1 MLKTVVNFLNLK
13 LGLLNY
19 FDLTR
24 CLCELKAE
32 SGDDGITAPKEYVSN
47 GNWDNIDFDAF
58 DGVSYWRLRDEITTS
73 PLENAYKAGKR
84 IETTVPLKLVFSV
97 RRDKLTADDA
107 YSYDR
112 IRQTIVKQFN
122 IDDGALKTSLGAEKI
137 LITSP
142 TANGDAKAVWDGETD
157 NTGTFEPKYEVVF
170 GSVDIDVVIISKGEC
185 LPTEC
190 DDVDSDILHA
200 FDFCSAAVRDRLTQ
214 TQVDCLVAAYGGSC
228 DPVTEQINGVTIG
241 TTPSGGTNDQVIE
254 NSASTPIGTSA
265 NPSIVA
271 DSQAQVNGVN
281 TETIAATVT
290 HNQLIQDTA
299 GASVGTEANPSVVSD
314 SVIKINGVDEDSI
327 EAEQTFSMFVK
338 LDGVNSGTY
347 DEPTKTVNVSAP
359 TPDPVTEQINGV
371 TIGTVASGG
380 TNNQVIENTD
390 GTTVGT
396 EANPSIVGDATAS
409 VNGVKMATI
418 PAEGTENI
426 EVRQETGA
434 TLVGSK
440 QGQYWRVD
448 DATVQNNATPTWS
461 DTIEAEG
468 TLTLGQAKAL
478 DSDGT
483 TTLLADYIPSADGFM
498 FTCTAGGGA
507 CPSVSLAIS
516 DTTPNFGDTI
526 TLTAT
531 ATDFTGAI
539 TYHFITR
546 DSLGNWNKI
555 TQVSDNTYDF
565 VVPYGG
571 TYDIHVICEDG
582 SSNTASDC
590 VQIIAVTLYNKHGIA
605 HAWVG
610 EDVTLVSGLVDS
622 VNDMVGAIDATAASA
637 ATRPRFIKDARSELN
652 GMYRAIGGDYLTT
665 SLSTLQD
672 NVTIAGVYDWT
683 QAEDSFG
690 GSYMV
695 FMGGTHATLD
705 AGSRFN
711 IGYLQS
717 TGKHRFN
724 VRTSAGGVG
733 ANVQFTPAYG
743 KNIFVLTYNNSTGKL
758 RVNFNGTASTATF
771 SGTIF
776 NSASNFVLL
785 NGDGTLNYGNGWREP
800 VSEVMISTTDLSDAD
815 ADQLYADLLLKY
827 PA

>member
-1 MLKTVVNFLNLK
+1 MTLVTATVK
-13 LGLLNY
+13 
-19 FDLTR
+19 D
-24 CLCELKAE
+24 K
-32 SGDDGITAPKEYVSN
+32 
-47 GNWDNIDFDAF
+47 
-58 DGVSYWRLRDEITTS
+58 
-73 PLENAYKAGKR
+73 
-84 IETTVPLKLVFSV
+84 TTV
-97 RRDKLTADDA
+97 T
-107 YSYDR
+107 
-112 IRQTIVKQFN
+112 
-122 IDDGALKTSLGAEKI
+122 
-137 LITSP
+137 
-142 TANGDAKAVWDGETD
+142 
-157 NTGTFEPKYEVVF
+157 
-170 GSVDIDVVIISKGEC
+170 
-185 LPTEC
+185 
-190 DDVDSDILHA
+190 
-200 FDFCSAAVRDRLTQ
+200 
-214 TQVDCLVAAYGGSC
+214 
-228 DPVTEQINGVTIG
+228 
-241 TTPSGGTNDQVIE
+241 
-254 NSASTPIGTSA
+254 
-265 NPSIVA
+265 
-271 DSQAQVNGVN
+271 
-281 TETIAATVT
+281 AATNSVT
-290 HNQLIQDTA
+290 
-299 GASVGTEANPSVVSD
+299 VSG
-314 SVIKINGVDEDSI
+314 SS
-327 EAEQTFSMFVK
+327 
-338 LDGVNSGTY
+338 
-347 DEPTKTVNVSAP
+347 
-359 TPDPVTEQINGV
+359 PVTEQINGV

-380 TNNQVIENTD
+380 TNNQVIENSASTPI
-390 GTTVGT
+390 GTA
-396 EANPSIVGDATAS
+396 ANPSVVADSQAQVNGVNTELIPATVTHDQSIHDSAGGSVGTAANPSVISDNTINFNGADVDTVKSQESYAFLVKLDGTNSGTYNAGTNTVSVTSAACADATTQVNAVNVGTVASGGTFDQQIHDSAGADVGTSANPSVVGDATVTVNGDSLGATGS
-409 VNGVKMATI
+409 VVAEGSVDLVVNLDGSPSGSWDGDSWEVTSAACADATVNVNGVFMENI
-418 PAEGTENI
+418 PSGATENI

-440 QGQYWRVD
+440 QGQHWRID
-448 DATVQNNATPTWS
+448 DSQAQVNGVNTETIPATVTHDQQIHDSAGADVGTAANPSVIADTTVRNNATPTWS
-461 DTIEAEG
+461 DTVEAEG

-478 DSDGT
+478 DSDGA

-498 FTCTAGGGA
+498 FTCTPGGGA

-531 ATDFTGAI
+531 ASDFTGAI

-555 TQVSDNTYDF
+555 TQVSDNTYDY

-582 SSNTASDC
+582 SGNTASDC

-665 SLSTLQD
+665 TLSTLQD

-695 FMGGTHATLD
+695 LMGGTHATLD

-743 KNIFVLTYNNSTGKL
+743 KNIFVLTYNNSTGAL
-758 RVNFNGTASTATF
+758 RVNFNGSVGTATF
-771 SGTIF
+771 AGTVF
-776 NSASNFVLL
+776 NSASDFVLL
-785 NGDGTLNYGNGWREP
+785 NGDGSLNYGNGWREP
-800 VSEVMISTTDLSDAD
+800 VSEFMIGLTDLSDAD
-815 ADQLYADLLLKY
+815 ADQLYSDLLLKY